1 MDNFL
6 VFDWKGF
13 FAHFRQF
20 ESNSSSLSYTFPP
33 PTAISGM
40 LAGLTGIQKDK
51 YYSIYLPDKI
61 RFGVQILADPKKIM
75 QTCNYIY
82 AKSPGDL
89 NMSGDNL
96 HTQIPVELVVSS
108 SFPNDVLHYR
118 IFLKIS
124 DDNLYDS
131 LYKTI
136 TNYSFQYL
144 PYLGSAPFTSWLEWP
159 GDLKLLDKLEGNIIS
174 DTTVNLNLIDK
185 KSTSLEKIDDKP
197 PAFFVEHMRYYFKEN
212 REPGQIVDVI
222 WERNRQKIKSS
233 FNEPVFKFQLE
244 KQVINV
250 SFI

>member
-33 PTAISGM
+33 PTVVSGM
-40 LAGLTGIQKDK
+40 LAGLIGIEKDQ
-51 YYSIYLPDKI
+51 YYTIFHPEHI
-61 RFGVQILADPKKIM
+61 RVAVQILENPKKIM

-89 NMSGDNL
+89 NMSGENL

-108 SFPNDVLHYR
+108 RFPRDVLHYR
-118 IFLKIS
+118 IFLKIC
-124 DDNLYDS
+124 DEKIFHNLN
-131 LYKTI
+131 KAI
-136 TNYSFQYL
+136 TTHSFQYL
-144 PYLGSAPFTSWLEWP
+144 PYLGSAPFTSWIEWP
-159 GDLKLLDKLEGNIIS
+159 GELKLLNELEGNSIS
-174 DTTVNLNLIDK
+174 DTTVNLDLIDK
-185 KSTSLEKIDDKP
+185 KTTSLEKIDEKT

-212 REPGQIVDVI
+212 REPGQIVDVL
-222 WERNRQKIKSS
+222 WERNRQKIKAC
-233 FNEPVFKFQLE
+233 FNEPVYQFQLNT
-244 KQVINV
+244 QIINV